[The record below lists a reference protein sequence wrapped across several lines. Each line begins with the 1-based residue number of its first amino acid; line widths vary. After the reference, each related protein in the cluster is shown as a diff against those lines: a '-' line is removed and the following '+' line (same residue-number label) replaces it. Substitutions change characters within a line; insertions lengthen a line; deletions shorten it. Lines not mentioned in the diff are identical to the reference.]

1 MTEEDRQ
8 KKIKRIARCF
18 TTKGIETMI
27 AGNKRNLA
35 DLQMLEDELGE
46 AGREYRRNA
55 MKAYREKLSINEAAL
70 ELRLLKGGA

>member
-8 KKIKRIARCF
+8 KRIKRIARCF
-18 TTKGIETMI
+18 TAEGIQRMI
-27 AGNKRNLA
+27 HGNKRNLE

-46 AGREYRRNA
+46 TGREYRSNA